1 MGNNGGNPKM
11 AWIAA
16 GAALAGAALSSSSAG
31 KANSTNIRLQR
42 EQQRWEADMSNT
54 AVQRRVAD
62 LKAAGLN
69 PVLAAGGPGAATPTV
84 APARVE
90 PTIKGNPGAE
100 AASAAILSAQL
111 QQIRAQTELT
121 AQQARVNKVEAD
133 NAEKY
138 GGGIAEAD
146 WESKLFAR
154 DIKGEEAE
162 QAKVGT
168 KQKALD
174 YQKTSLE
181 MQLLAYRRD
190 LTARQLEQFE
200 NMMPKLVEQ
209 AELQL
214 RTGRID
220 VRALENVAQLGV
232 PEANKASSL
241 VKTVLDI
248 LKYNRRA
255 K

>member
-1 MGNNGGNPKM
+1 M
-11 AWIAA
+11 
-16 GAALAGAALSSSSAG
+16 
-31 KANSTNIRLQR
+31 
-42 EQQRWEADMSNT
+42 
-54 AVQRRVAD
+54 QRRVAD

-69 PVLAAGGPGAATPTV
+69 PVLAAGGPGASTPTL

-100 AASAAILSAQL
+100 AASAAVLSAQL
-111 QQIRAQTELT
+111 GQIRAQTELT
-121 AQQARVNKVEAD
+121 TQQARVAKVTAD
-133 NAEKY
+133 SEEKY
-138 GGGIAEAD
+138 GGGKAEAD
-146 WESKLFAR
+146 WETKLFGR

-162 QAKVGT
+162 QAKIGT

-181 MQLLAYRRD
+181 MQLMAYRRD
-190 LTARQLEQFE
+190 LTAAQLNQFE
-200 NMMPKLVEQ
+200 QMMPKLIEA

-214 RTGRID
+214 RANRID
-220 VRALENVAQLGV
+220 VRALENVAQMGV

-248 LKYNRRA
+248 LKYNNRR